1 MPMNSKFSGE
11 FQFVC
16 FLYSFILVNNG
27 QLDRCRDMLFSI
39 NFNFV
44 DVGLIR
50 KFSTIACE
58 QLNIKRRIFSTK
70 CMGLVKTNSRI

>member
-1 MPMNSKFSGE
+1 
-11 FQFVC
+11 
-16 FLYSFILVNNG
+16 
-27 QLDRCRDMLFSI
+27 MLFSI

-58 QLNIKRRIFSTK
+58 QLNFKRRIFSTK
-70 CMGLVKTNSRI
+70 CTVLLKQIAEYSDNHRTSRLLDHYLSMFFKRAC